1 MSGPAPRVP
10 RQRGDP
16 GLDPS
21 RDPGDPGLDPSRQR
35 DGPDLDLSRWR
46 GRATDPDADRSRA
59 EDSSPEAVARLRARS
74 RALLR
79 ELLRPHR
86 ARLGLAVSLLLAQNA
101 AAMAGP
107 YLVMLGIDRGIR
119 PLRAGDTGPLVAVAA
134 AFVIATGIEYATRRA
149 FLALAARIGQAVLL
163 DLRNRVY
170 GHFLRLDVGFHERYT
185 SGRMVSRL
193 TSDLDSIAELVD
205 GGIDKLVMAAL
216 SVLSVAGILLW
227 LDLPLAVVTLLAF
240 PFLFGLSR
248 WFARASA
255 GAYRRTREAVALV
268 IVHFVESLRGIRA
281 VQAYRREPRNQRIFA
296 AVNDDYRQA
305 SLRAFRLIAVYSPG
319 IRLIGNLT
327 AAAVLGYGG
336 WRVLGGRT
344 EVGVLAAF
352 LLYVRR
358 FFEPMEELS
367 QFYNSL
373 QSATAALEK
382 LAGVLD
388 ERPAVAE
395 PARPV
400 PLPAGPARGAVVFR
414 RVHFGY
420 RPEAPI
426 LSGLELTVQAGQ
438 TVALIGPTGAGK
450 STIAKLLARFHDP
463 VSGTISLDG
472 VDLRHLADAEL
483 RRAVVLVTQENHLFS
498 GSVAENIRFGRPDAD
513 DDAVEAAARAI
524 GAHGF
529 IAALP
534 DGYATDVH
542 RRGGRLSAGQ
552 RQLVAFARAFLAD
565 PRVLILDEATSSLDV
580 PTERL
585 VQRALHSVLRDRT
598 ALVIAHRLSTVE
610 IADRVLVLDGG
621 RIVEDGSPAELAAAG
636 GRYAALHRQ
645 WRDSLI

>member
-1 MSGPAPRVP
+1 M
-10 RQRGDP
+10 
-16 GLDPS
+16 
-21 RDPGDPGLDPSRQR
+21 
-35 DGPDLDLSRWR
+35 SRWR

-59 EDSSPEAVARLRARS
+59 EASSPAAVTRLRARS
-74 RALLR
+74 RLLLR
-79 ELLRPHR
+79 QLLRPHR
-86 ARLGLAVSLLLAQNA
+86 RPLALAVSLLLAQNA
-101 AAMAGP
+101 AAMTGP
-107 YLVMLGIDRGIR
+107 YLVMLGIDRGIG
-119 PLRAGDTGPLVAVAA
+119 PLRAGDPGPLVAVAA
-134 AFVIATGIEYATRRA
+134 AFVVATAVEYVTRRA
-149 FLALAARIGQAVLL
+149 FLTLAARIGQAVLL
-163 DLRNRVY
+163 DLRRRVY
-170 GHFLRLDVGFHERYT
+170 AQFLRLDVGFHERYT

-193 TSDLDSIAELVD
+193 TSDLESIAELVD
-205 GGIDKLVMAAL
+205 GGIDKLVLAVL
-216 SVLSVAGILLW
+216 SVLSVAGVLLW
-227 LDLPLAVVTLLAF
+227 LDLPLAAVTLAAF
-240 PFLFGLSR
+240 PFLFQLSR

-281 VQAYRREPRNQRIFA
+281 VQAFRREPRNQRIFD
-296 AVNDDYRQA
+296 AVNDDYRVA
-305 SLRAFRLIAVYSPG
+305 SLRAFRLIAIYSPG
-319 IRLIGNLT
+319 IRLIGSLT
-327 AAAVLGYGG
+327 TAAVLGYGG
-336 WRVLGGRT
+336 WRVLGGHT
-344 EVGVLAAF
+344 EIGVLAAF
-352 LLYVRR
+352 LLYLRR

-395 PARPV
+395 PTRPV
-400 PLPAGPARGAVVFR
+400 PLPAAAPRGAVVFDS
-414 RVHFGY
+414 VSFGY
-420 RPEAPI
+420 RSATPI
-426 LSGLELTVQAGQ
+426 VSGLELTVPAGQ

-450 STIAKLLARFHDP
+450 STLAKLLARFHDP
-463 VSGTISLDG
+463 DAGSVRLDG
-472 VDLRHLADAEL
+472 VDLRDLADAEL
-483 RRAVVLVTQENHLFS
+483 RRAVVLVTQETHLFS

-513 DDAVEAAARAI
+513 DAAVVAAARAI
-524 GAHGF
+524 GAHEF

-585 VQRALHSVLRDRT
+585 VQRALRNVLRDRT

-610 IADRVLVLDGG
+610 IADRVLVLDAGG
-621 RIVEDGSPAELAAAG
+621 IVEDGSPAELAATD

-645 WRDSLI
+645 WRTSLL

>member
-1 MSGPAPRVP
+1 MTGRVPRVP
-10 RQRGDP
+10 RPRGGTTNGVRVDP
-16 GLDPS
+16 DA
-21 RDPGDPGLDPSRQR
+21 
-35 DGPDLDLSRWR
+35 DLSRWR

-59 EDSSPEAVARLRARS
+59 EDSSPAAVTRLRARS
-74 RALLR
+74 RLLLR
-79 ELLRPHR
+79 HLLRPHR
-86 ARLGLAVSLLLAQNA
+86 RRLGLAVSLLLAQNA

-107 YLVMLGIDRGIR
+107 YLVMLGIDRGIG
-119 PLRAGDTGPLVAVAA
+119 PLRAGDAGPLVAVAA
-134 AFVIATGIEYATRRA
+134 AFVVATVTEYATRRA

-163 DLRNRVY
+163 DLRRRVY
-170 GHFLRLDVGFHERYT
+170 AHFLRLDVGFHERYT

-193 TSDLDSIAELVD
+193 TSDLESIGELVD
-205 GGIDKLVMAAL
+205 GGIDKLVMAVL

-227 LDLPLAVVTLLAF
+227 LDLPLAAVTLLAF
-240 PFLFGLSR
+240 PFLFWLSR

-281 VQAYRREPRNQRIFA
+281 VQAFRREPRNQRIFA
-296 AVNDDYRQA
+296 AVNDDYRRA

-327 AAAVLGYGG
+327 AAVVLGYGG

-352 LLYVRR
+352 LLYLRR

-367 QFYNSL
+367 QFYNAL

-400 PLPAGPARGAVVFR
+400 PLPAGPPRGGVVFEA
-414 RVHFGY
+414 VSFGY

-426 LSGLELTVQAGQ
+426 LGDLDLTVPAGQ

-450 STIAKLLARFHDP
+450 STVAKLLARFHDP
-463 VSGTISLDG
+463 AAGAVRLDG
-472 VDLRHLADAEL
+472 VDLRDLADAEL
-483 RRAVVLVTQENHLFS
+483 RRAVVLVTQETHLFS

-513 DDAVEAAARAI
+513 DDAVVAAARAI
-524 GAHGF
+524 GAHDF

-610 IADRVLVLDGG
+610 TADRVLVLDGG
-621 RIVEDGSPAELAAAG
+621 RIVEDGAPDRLAAAG

-645 WRDSLI
+645 WRDSLL